1 MKRLLKNV
9 LVAGALALGAACSSF
24 EVKPGFNAVYS
35 GVNTQAE
42 KGYTRVFTG
51 GSVGNDAVRMHHHSL
66 NEISGTDINTYFG
79 RNSLGVEAANLGI
92 EVIVEAKGGSSG
104 LFAGQPQYGI
114 RDNNLPGMLGA
125 DWGFVQGTT
134 NGEDINLTLLYG
146 KSLDGLS
153 SSSSPLSLELFNSYD
168 HKKDTKDSNLTEI
181 IVDWSLTNNFSLFA
195 RQDTNDL
202 KFNDSSYI
210 IGGVLKF

>member
-1 MKRLLKNV
+1 
-9 LVAGALALGAACSSF
+9 
-24 EVKPGFNAVYS
+24 
-35 GVNTQAE
+35 
-42 KGYTRVFTG
+42 
-51 GSVGNDAVRMHHHSL
+51 
-66 NEISGTDINTYFG
+66 
-79 RNSLGVEAANLGI
+79 
-92 EVIVEAKGGSSG
+92 
-104 LFAGQPQYGI
+104 
-114 RDNNLPGMLGA
+114 MLGA
-125 DWGFVQGTT
+125 NRGFVQGTT